1 MAWIRLILIFISFG
15 HFFGNRAMKYVGR
28 RGGREHRQGLHLAIL
43 RSSKLLLLCCI
54 LTVGVGHT
62 IKTTES
68 SELTEQEAE
77 ELLKKDLWKR
87 GLGFTKS

>member
-1 MAWIRLILIFISFG
+1 MAWTRLILIFISFG

-43 RSSKLLLLCCI
+43 RSKANYYCSAGI

-62 IKTTES
+62 
-68 SELTEQEAE
+68 
-77 ELLKKDLWKR
+77 
-87 GLGFTKS
+87 